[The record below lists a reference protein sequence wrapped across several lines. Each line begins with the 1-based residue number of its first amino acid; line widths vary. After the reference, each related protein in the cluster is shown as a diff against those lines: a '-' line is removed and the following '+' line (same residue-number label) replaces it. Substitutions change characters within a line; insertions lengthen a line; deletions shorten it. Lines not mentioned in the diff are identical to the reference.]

1 MAIMSNNIQNNG
13 GGNSGLSTTA
23 TRRTVRTGNTTLS
36 FRDGDTLRGVVSD
49 VHGNEITITM
59 DDGSSFTGKLGDASR
74 YSIGQKAA
82 FIITGSDAGTIY
94 MKSMSDA
101 YLLGM
106 DDTIEQALEEA
117 GLPKTVRNF
126 DVVKSLLNN
135 QQSISRENIMNSLQ
149 LCARYPDAD
158 VNSVIT
164 ANRLGFPMDKAS
176 VTQFD
181 QYANQ
186 THQLVNRMD
195 TLADSV
201 NSMISDLASSDPDMA
216 RRALTD
222 TIDIALDSLPSLEEF
237 NLATSKVSDSMALT
251 ETQTLIS
258 DENVL
263 SATNPDEAEA
273 LEQAL
278 LDSEEPLMGSEDE
291 VALSNKEAGNSP
303 FNRVKQLFTDITDR
317 AMSSLR
323 GDEQQTTS
331 FIREQAGFIL
341 SETERADLAD
351 TLESQGLSQ
360 EITKGLRDGSMTA
373 REVLTN
379 IRGLIDASSNE
390 QLKAIIDSPALK
402 KILKGQFL
410 TDWTLS
416 PAGLKEEG
424 SIEQLY
430 TRINAQLDSLGNL
443 GKLFAAQGS
452 GDKVVLNT
460 SDMQSNI
467 QFMQQLNEQF
477 AYLQLPLKLSEN
489 NAHGDL
495 YVMTKKNSIKQS
507 PDNLKVL
514 LHLEM
519 DSLGQLDIHITKE
532 HTNIA
537 TKFYV
542 DNNSAKA
549 LLERNIEML
558 KDAINNQGYAFTS
571 EFLDKEKQ
579 IDIVKDFIEKDAPVG
594 NISRY
599 NFDLRA

>member
-1 MAIMSNNIQNNG
+1 M
-13 GGNSGLSTTA
+13 
-23 TRRTVRTGNTTLS
+23 R
-36 FRDGDTLRGVVSD
+36 
-49 VHGNEITITM
+49 
-59 DDGSSFTGKLGDASR
+59 
-74 YSIGQKAA
+74 
-82 FIITGSDAGTIY
+82 
-94 MKSMSDA
+94 
-101 YLLGM
+101 
-106 DDTIEQALEEA
+106 
-117 GLPKTVRNF
+117 P
-126 DVVKSLLNN
+126 
-135 QQSISRENIMNSLQ
+135 
-149 LCARYPDAD
+149 
-158 VNSVIT
+158 
-164 ANRLGFPMDKAS
+164 
-176 VTQFD
+176 
-181 QYANQ
+181 
-186 THQLVNRMD
+186 
-195 TLADSV
+195 
-201 NSMISDLASSDPDMA
+201 
-216 RRALTD
+216 
-222 TIDIALDSLPSLEEF
+222 
-237 NLATSKVSDSMALT
+237 
-251 ETQTLIS
+251 
-258 DENVL
+258 
-263 SATNPDEAEA
+263 
-273 LEQAL
+273 
-278 LDSEEPLMGSEDE
+278 
-291 VALSNKEAGNSP
+291 
-303 FNRVKQLFTDITDR
+303 
-317 AMSSLR
+317 
-323 GDEQQTTS
+323 
-331 FIREQAGFIL
+331 
-341 SETERADLAD
+341 
-351 TLESQGLSQ
+351 
-360 EITKGLRDGSMTA
+360 
-373 REVLTN
+373 
-379 IRGLIDASSNE
+379 
-390 QLKAIIDSPALK
+390 LK

-430 TRINAQLDSLGNL
+430 TRINTQLDSLGNL